1 LTGIPLRSIPAS
13 DPSRSAERKEDTM
26 SDQKQRHGCLTAF
39 LILMIIA
46 NSVSTIMYLLG
57 SSYIKQTLPNAPS
70 WLFPVLAVL
79 GIFNLVCAIALFK
92 WKKWG
97 FWGFCASAVAALI
110 INISTGV
117 GIAPSLVG
125 LIGVA
130 ILFGSE
136 PGGHY

>member
-1 LTGIPLRSIPAS
+1 
-13 DPSRSAERKEDTM
+13 
-26 SDQKQRHGCLTAF
+26 
-39 LILMIIA
+39 MIIA

-130 ILFGSE
+130 ILFGVLHIGKE
-136 PGGHY
+136 NKGWPQME